1 MFEKLR
7 SFYEI
12 PPAEVNRAVPRQ
24 YKLTG
29 WKCKNCGTVFVTKRL
44 VCREC
49 KGRELEETP
58 LSGRGKIHTFN
69 ITKIPQV
76 ALRWVGYYPIAIVEL
91 EEGGR
96 AIAQLIECKD
106 EDIKIGMEVE
116 ATVRR
121 IKEEQ
126 PGIALYMYK
135 FRPARK

>member
-1 MFEKLR
+1 MFENSR
-7 SFYEI
+7 SFFEMPAAEI
-12 PPAEVNRAVPRQ
+12 NRTLPRQ
-24 YKLTG
+24 YRLTG
-29 WKCKNCGTVFVTKRL
+29 WKCKSCGTVFVTKRL

-49 KGRELEETP
+49 KGRELEEYQ

-76 ALRWVGYYPIAIVEL
+76 SLRWMGFYPVAIVEL

-96 AIAQLIECKD
+96 AIGQLIDCKD

-116 ATVRR
+116 TTVRR

-126 PGIALYMYK
+126 PGMALYMYK